1 MHQYSHQET
10 LGLFLPLSKAL
21 AVEFPCFFT
30 VCCCLPHGFNFER
43 QVRTSLFLNA
53 RVLVLPGC
61 NGRAFFFM
69 FESYSV
75 SYVDMFR
82 MGPCNVLM
90 LRSLSRN
97 NIMLQSP

>member
-61 NGRAFFFM
+61 NGRAFFLCLR
-69 FESYSV
+69 V
-75 SYVDMFR
+75 T
-82 MGPCNVLM
+82 PCPM
-90 LRSLSRN
+90 LTCFVWVPA
-97 NIMLQSP
+97 MC